1 MLFCT
6 APLPDTHDPER
17 VQARLVSKLPSQGM
31 KWRFFPIAGLLALW
45 LVVWPAWAVLDE
57 ALSLA
62 FEAAVP
68 YVEQGFEVREDSWSG
83 EIPSGEPKL
92 VRHQLFRGNEYW
104 FWLGTS
110 FENCE
115 VLVEIFDSEGTS
127 VGLESFSKGQTA
139 GVRVLPQKT
148 GTYYL
153 RVTVTSKESEPV
165 LDWALVYGYR

>member
-1 MLFCT
+1 M
-6 APLPDTHDPER
+6 PDTHDPER
-17 VQARLVSKLPSQGM
+17 VQARLG
-31 KWRFFPIAGLLALW
+31 IAGDRNAGNWRKTAAALLAVCLIAG
-45 LVVWPAWAVLDE
+45 PAAAVLDE

-110 FENCE
+110 FENTE
-115 VLVEIFDSEGTS
+115 ALVEIFDSEGTS

-153 RVTVTSKESEPV
+153 RVTVTSKDQEPV

>member
-1 MLFCT
+1 MAHT
-6 APLPDTHDPER
+6 AFLPDTHDPER
-17 VQARLVSKLPSQGM
+17 VQARLVGIFRRIRAAAIVAVACVTGSL
-31 KWRFFPIAGLLALW
+31 FA
-45 LVVWPAWAVLDE
+45 VVDE

-83 EIPSGEPKL
+83 EIPSGESKL

-110 FENCE
+110 FPNCE
-115 VLVEIFDSEGTS
+115 TKVEIFDSEGMS
-127 VGLESFSKGQTA
+127 VGLESFSKGQMA

-153 RVTVTSKESEPV
+153 RVTVTSKDKEPT

>member
-1 MLFCT
+1 MSRT
-6 APLPDTHDPER
+6 ASLPDTHVPVR
-17 VQARLVSKLPSQGM
+17 VQARL
-31 KWRFFPIAGLLALW
+31 AGLFWKSRAVIILAVASL
-45 LVVWPAWAVLDE
+45 LAGPLHAVLDE
-57 ALSLA
+57 AQSIA

-83 EIPSGEPKL
+83 EIPSGESKL

-110 FENCE
+110 FPNCE
-115 VLVEIFDSEGTS
+115 VIVEIFDSEGMS
-127 VGLESFSKGQTA
+127 VGLESFSKGQMA

-153 RVTVTSKESEPV
+153 RVTVTSKDKEPT

>member
-1 MLFCT
+1 MPRT
-6 APLPDTHDPER
+6 ASLPDTHDPER
-17 VQARLVSKLPSQGM
+17 VQVRLA
-31 KWRFFPIAGLLALW
+31 IAGIHTGGNSGKFAAVLLALC
-45 LVVWPAWAVLDE
+45 LIALPAAAILDE

-68 YVEQGFEVREDSWSG
+68 YMEQGFEVREDSWSG

-110 FENCE
+110 FENSE
-115 VLVEIFDSEGTS
+115 AQVEIFDSEGTS
-127 VGLESFSKGQTA
+127 VGLEEFSKGQTA

-153 RVTVTSKESEPV
+153 RVTVTSKESEPI

>member
-1 MLFCT
+1 MPRT

-17 VQARLVSKLPSQGM
+17 VQARLAK
-31 KWRFFPIAGLLALW
+31 AGNHAGRNPGKFASALLALC
-45 LVVWPAWAVLDE
+45 LIAWPAAAILDE

-68 YVEQGFEVREDSWSG
+68 YMEQGFEVREDSWSG
-83 EIPSGEPKL
+83 EVPSGEPKL

-110 FENCE
+110 FENAE
-115 VLVEIFDSEGTS
+115 ALVEIFDSEGTS
-127 VGLESFSKGQTA
+127 VGLEKFSKGQTA

-153 RVTVTSKESEPV
+153 RVTVTSKENEPI

>member
-1 MLFCT
+1 MFRP
-6 APLPDTHDPER
+6 ASLPDTHDPDR
-17 VQARLVSKLPSQGM
+17 VQARLAGGRARGRGKSRFFLPILALLGWLLPSG
-31 KWRFFPIAGLLALW
+31 
-45 LVVWPAWAVLDE
+45 PASAVLDE
-57 ALSLA
+57 ALSIA

-110 FENCE
+110 FDRCE
-115 VLVEIFDSEGTS
+115 VLVEIFDSEGNP
-127 VGLESFSKGQTA
+127 VGLESFSKGQAA

-148 GTYYL
+148 GTYFL
-153 RVTVTSKESEPV
+153 RVTVTSKAEEPL